1 MLSRFIIIFFLAS
14 CASGFIVKIDSDDAF
29 NATKYKT
36 FKVFKPDPFNV
47 ESDEEENPIRIN
59 RIAKALVVQLTE
71 RGLAENDGS
80 PLKISFA
87 VKEKDRQRDGFSS
100 RFSYGY
106 RNDPFSYRFYSHEQ
120 PPLNYLSVRFFDEDL
135 DKVVWYAN
143 LRINPS
149 ALDNQELVNEIILKV
164 LSKYPNS
171 S

>member
-1 MLSRFIIIFFLAS
+1 MCIR
-14 CASGFIVKIDSDDAF
+14 DS
-29 NATKYKT
+29 
-36 FKVFKPDPFNV
+36 
-47 ESDEEENPIRIN
+47 
-59 RIAKALVVQLTE
+59 
-71 RGLAENDGS
+71 
-80 PLKISFA
+80 
-87 VKEKDRQRDGFSS
+87 
-100 RFSYGY
+100 
-106 RNDPFSYRFYSHEQ
+106 FSYRFYSHEQ